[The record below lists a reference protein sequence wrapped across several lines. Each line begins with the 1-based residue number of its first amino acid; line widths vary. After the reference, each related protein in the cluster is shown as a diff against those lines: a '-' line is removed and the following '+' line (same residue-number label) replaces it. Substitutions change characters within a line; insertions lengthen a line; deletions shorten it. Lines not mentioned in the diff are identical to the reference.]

1 MRFATDDR
9 VTVTDPKHW
18 HYGENGIV
26 QDYDYDGLAGTR
38 RYLVSFDD
46 REPWIAFTVEQL
58 DFTEE
63 RVEG

>member
-1 MRFATDDR
+1 
-9 VTVTDPKHW
+9 
-18 HYGENGIV
+18 V